1 MKSFKI
7 LAFDGGGIK
16 GVLSA
21 EILYRISLE
30 FPNFLDE
37 VDLIAGTSTGSI
49 IAGLL
54 AKGTTPKEVR
64 NLYNMEMAK
73 QIFSSPRLNLFRPKF
88 SNKNLKSVISKH
100 FNEDLKLKDLK
111 KKILIPAF
119 NINGNDTSSWN
130 PVFFNN
136 FTEDDTSDIT
146 LRDAV
151 ISSSSAPTYFP
162 SYKGYIDGSVVA
174 NSPTAIS
181 IFYVLSTYS
190 TICDIKNIKLLSIGT
205 GDIPEK
211 IYGPNKNWGVIQ
223 WAFNPLNKM
232 KSPILSLLMDGMSEL
247 EDKYCREFLKSNYF
261 RINPKIFKFID
272 MSEYKFMPYLSSI
285 GASYDLSSL
294 FNFIDNT
301 YLK

>member
-7 LAFDGGGIK
+7 LTFDGGGIK
-16 GVLSA
+16 GALST

-30 FPNFLDE
+30 FPNFLNQ
-37 VDLIAGTSTGSI
+37 VDLISGTSTGSI

-54 AKGTTPKEVR
+54 ANGTTPKEVR

-73 QIFSSPRLNLFRPKF
+73 QIFSSPRMNLFRPKF
-88 SNKNLKSVISKH
+88 SNKNLKSVISKYFH
-100 FNEDLKLKDLK
+100 EDLKLKDLK

-119 NINGNDTSSWN
+119 NINGSDNSSWN

-136 FTEDDTSDIT
+136 FQNDDISNTPLI
-146 LRDAV
+146 DAV

-174 NSPTAIS
+174 NSPTALS
-181 IFYVLSTYS
+181 IFYALSNYS
-190 TICDIKNIKLLSIGT
+190 TICNIENIKLLSIGT

-272 MSEYKFMPYLSSI
+272 MSEYKFMPYLSSV

-294 FNFIDNT
+294 FNFIGNT

>member
-16 GVLSA
+16 GALST

-37 VDLIAGTSTGSI
+37 VDLVAGTSTGSI

-54 AKGTTPKEVR
+54 ANGTTPKEVR
-64 NLYNMEMAK
+64 NLYNMNMAK
-73 QIFSSPRLNLFRPKF
+73 EIFSSPKLNLFRPRF
-88 SNKNLKSVISKH
+88 SNKNLKTVLSKY
-100 FNEDLKLKDLK
+100 FDESLKLKDLK
-111 KKILIPAF
+111 KKILIPSF
-119 NINGNDTSSWN
+119 NINGDNNSSWN

-136 FTEDDTSDIT
+136 FKNDDISNTPLI
-146 LRDAV
+146 DAV

-162 SYKGYIDGSVVA
+162 SYNGHIDGSVIA

-181 IFYVLSTYS
+181 IFHVLSHYPS
-190 TICDIKNIKLLSIGT
+190 MYNIKNIKLLSIGT

-211 IYGPNKNWGVIQ
+211 ISGKNKNWGVIQ
-223 WAFNPLNKM
+223 WGFNPLDKM

-261 RINPKIFKFID
+261 RINPKIFKYID
-272 MSEYKFMPYLSSI
+272 MSEYKFMPYLSSL

>member
-16 GVLSA
+16 GALST
-21 EILYRISLE
+21 EILYRISVE

-54 AKGTTPKEVR
+54 AKGTSPKEVR

-73 QIFSSPRLNLFRPKF
+73 QIFSSPRLNLFKPKF
-88 SNKNLKSVISKH
+88 SNKNLKSVLSTY
-100 FNEDLKLKDLK
+100 FSEDLKLKDLK

-119 NINGNDTSSWN
+119 NINGNENSSWN

-136 FTEDDTSDIT
+136 LKNDDISNTL

-162 SYKGYIDGSVVA
+162 SYNGYIDGSVVA

-181 IFYVLSTYS
+181 IFYVLSNYS
-190 TICDIKNIKLLSIGT
+190 TFCDIKNIKLLSIGT

-211 IYGPNKNWGVIQ
+211 IYGSNKNWGVIQ

-247 EDKYCREFLKSNYF
+247 EDKYCKEFLKTNYF

-294 FNFIDNT
+294 FNFIDKT